1 MNRYHQ
7 PVMLREVIE
16 YLSPVRGETFVDNT
30 IGGGGHA
37 LEIVKKIMPG
47 GKLVGMDVDEMAL
60 AAAKFYLK
68 RYLDDVFLIKANF
81 SRVDEVLSELSIE
94 KIDGSLF
101 DLGLSSAQIEE
112 SSRGFSY
119 MSDGQLD
126 MRMDRSLPLTAKEIV
141 NTMPTDELSDIF
153 RRYGEEGYAA
163 RIADVIERSRKR
175 SPINSTMELVEII
188 KKAVPIKGARKGHPA
203 KRVFQALRIYV
214 NDEISSLRVGLKKSF
229 QFLNAGGRMVVISYH
244 SLEDRTV
251 KNIFKE
257 LAGGCICPPDIPVCV
272 CGRQISAEILTNGA
286 VLPTSEEVMMNAR
299 SKSAKL
305 RALRKL
311 A

>member
-1 MNRYHQ
+1 MSGYHQ
-7 PVMLREVIE
+7 PVMLREVIK

-47 GKLVGMDVDEMAL
+47 GKLVGMDVDDMAL

-68 RYLDDVFLIKANF
+68 KYLGSVFLVKANF
-81 SRVDEVLSELSIE
+81 LRADEVLSGLGME

-119 MSDGQLD
+119 ITDGQLD
-126 MRMDRSLPLTAKEIV
+126 MRMDKSLSLTAKEIV
-141 NTMPTDELSDIF
+141 NTMPAGELSVIF
-153 RRYGEEGYAA
+153 RRYGQEEHAVQ
-163 RIADVIERSRKR
+163 IADAIERSRKR
-175 SPINSTMELVEII
+175 SPVNSTMDLVEII
-188 KKAVPIKGARKGHPA
+188 KKAVPKKGTRRGHPA
-203 KRVFQALRIYV
+203 KRVFQALRIYI
-214 NDEISSLRVGLKKSF
+214 NDEIDVLKVGLKKNF
-229 QFLNAGGRMVVISYH
+229 RFLNAGGRTVVISYH

-251 KNIFKE
+251 KDIFKE
-257 LAGGCICPPDIPVCV
+257 LAGGCICPPDAPVCV
-272 CGRQISAEILTNGA
+272 CGRQASAEILTKGA
-286 VLPTSEEVMMNAR
+286 ILPSSEEVAMNSR
-299 SKSAKL
+299 SKSARL